1 MLDGVA
7 ELWQLRPMPNELTAL
22 PESFP
27 AGTTII
33 YRKTLSDYPAGDG
46 WTLKLHLAGASV
58 KTFEAEA
65 DGNDFVVT
73 LAASATSSPFLAG
86 LYQWTERVSLSG
98 AVYEIDSGIVTVL
111 PDLSTAA
118 AGDYQ
123 VWLERTIVVLTAH
136 IEGRMTAGN
145 ESYMIAGRSVV
156 KIPIKEAVDLLSTF
170 ESRLARLKNPS
181 RVTRSVLARF
191 TPTGFDR

>member
-1 MLDGVA
+1 
-7 ELWQLRPMPNELTAL
+7 MPNELTAL

-33 YRKTLSDYPAGDG
+33 YRKTLSDYPVGDG

-58 KTFEAEA
+58 KTFEATV

-73 LAASATSSPFLAG
+73 LAATATSSPFKPG
-86 LYQWTERVSLSG
+86 FYKWIERVSLSD
-98 AVYEIDSGIVTVL
+98 AVYQVDSGIVTIL

-118 AGDYQ
+118 AGDHQ

-136 IEGRMTAGN
+136 IEGRLKAGMQ
-145 ESYMIAGRSVV
+145 SYMIAGRSVV
-156 KIPIKEAVDLLSTF
+156 KIPIKEAVDLLSTL
-170 ESRLARLKNPS
+170 ESQLARLKDPS
-181 RVTRSVLARF
+181 VVTRPVLVRF

>member
-1 MLDGVA
+1 
-7 ELWQLRPMPNELTAL
+7 MPNELTAL

-33 YRKTLSDYPAGDG
+33 YRKTLSDYAPGDG
-46 WTLKLHLAGASV
+46 WALKLHLAGASV
-58 KTFEAEA
+58 KTSDATV

-86 LYQWTERVSLSG
+86 LYKWIERVSLSG
-98 AVYEIDSGIVTVL
+98 AVYEVDSGIVTIL

-118 AGDYQ
+118 AGDEQ
-123 VWLERTIVVLTAH
+123 SWIERAVVVLTAH
-136 IEGRMTAGN
+136 IEARLEASM

-156 KIPIKEAVDLLSTF
+156 KMPIKEAVDLLSTL
-170 ESRLARLKNPS
+170 ESRLARLQNPS
-181 RVTRSVLARF
+181 VVTRSVLARF